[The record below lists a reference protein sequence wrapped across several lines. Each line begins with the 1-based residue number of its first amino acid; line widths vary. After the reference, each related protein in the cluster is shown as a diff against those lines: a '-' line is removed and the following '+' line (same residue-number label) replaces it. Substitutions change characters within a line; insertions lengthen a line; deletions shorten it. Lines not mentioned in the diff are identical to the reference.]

1 MVNCSRSMPPDVSV
15 NSSVISIVFCY
26 LFLFLFAFVGN
37 VTMFLILCRNQL
49 VKVRRVHSLLL
60 HMNIAHLLVTL
71 VVMPKEVLHNYMVAW
86 FAGDVMC
93 RVCKFF
99 DVFGISLSM
108 NVLICITLDRFYS
121 IFFPLYA
128 MRARKSVQR
137 MVSIAWLASLLTSA
151 PQLYLFKTATH
162 PCYVWYTQCVSKNF
176 IGELSNDVVF
186 YFSIINIIQVY
197 LAPLLVT
204 VVCYTLILWKI
215 SRKSKTA
222 GEKECEK
229 SSELLLRR
237 NGQNNLER
245 ARSRTLRM
253 TFVIVL
259 AFIFCWTPYSILMFL
274 HFLRHTDWIPK
285 DVRKFIYAFAVLNSA
300 ISPYLYGY
308 FSFDIRKELEL
319 LFACSRATASDRHL
333 SCSANISR
341 NQASERMR
349 KRSASACN
357 FEGGPKTAHLS
368 PRPPRGHSLRHKSN
382 GEHVRNVKHLDNRL
396 MI

>member
-1 MVNCSRSMPPDVSV
+1 MINCSRSQPPDIAI
-15 NSSVISIVFCY
+15 NSSVISIVLTY
-26 LFLFLFAFVGN
+26 LALFILAFIGN
-37 VTMFLILCRNQL
+37 VTMFMILCRNQL

-71 VVMPKEVLHNYMVAW
+71 VVMPKEILHNYMVAW
-86 FAGDVMC
+86 FAGDIMC

-137 MVSIAWLASLLTSA
+137 MVSIAWIVSLITSA
-151 PQLYLFKTATH
+151 PQLYLFKTAEH
-162 PCYVWYTQCVSKNF
+162 PCFAWYTQCVSLNF

-197 LAPLLVT
+197 IAPLIVT
-204 VVCYTLILWKI
+204 VICYSLILWKI
-215 SRKSKTA
+215 SRKTKLV
-222 GEKECEK
+222 GEKESEK

-237 NGQNNLER
+237 NGQNNLEK
-245 ARSRTLRM
+245 ARSRTLKM

-259 AFIFCWTPYSILMFL
+259 AFISCWTPYSILMFL
-274 HFLRHTDWIPK
+274 HFLRRTDWIPK
-285 DVRKFIYAFAVLNSA
+285 DIRKFIYAFAVLNSA

-308 FSFDIRKELEL
+308 FSFDIRKELQL
-319 LFACSRATASDRHL
+319 LFACSRATAADRHL

-341 NQASERMR
+341 NQVSERMR

-357 FEGGPKTAHLS
+357 FDGKTTDNTLS
-368 PRPPRGHSLRHKSN
+368 PRPARGHSLRHK
-382 GEHVRNVKHLDNRL
+382 GDRRHQLDNRL
-396 MI
+396 II

>member
-1 MVNCSRSMPPDVSV
+1 MLNCSRSLPPDVSV
-15 NSSVISIVFCY
+15 NSSVLSIVLTY
-26 LFLFLFAFVGN
+26 VALFLFAFVGN

-71 VVMPKEVLHNYMVAW
+71 VVMPKEILHNYMVAW
-86 FAGDVMC
+86 FAGDFMC

-137 MVSIAWLASLLTSA
+137 MVSFAWMASLLTSA
-151 PQLYLFKTATH
+151 PQLYLFKTAAH
-162 PCYVWYTQCVSKNF
+162 PCYAWYTQCVSKNF
-176 IGELSNDVVF
+176 IGELSNDVNNSVVF

-197 LAPLLVT
+197 IAPLVVT
-204 VVCYTLILWKI
+204 VVCYSLILWKI
-215 SRKSKTA
+215 SRKT
-222 GEKECEK
+222 EK

-285 DVRKFIYAFAVLNSA
+285 DIRKFIYAFAVLNSA

-319 LFACSRATASDRHL
+319 LFACSRATAADRHL

-357 FEGGPKTAHLS
+357 FDGKTNTLS
-368 PRPPRGHSLRHKSN
+368 PRPPRGHSLRHKTN
-382 GEHVRNVKHLDNRL
+382 GDHVRRVPLDNRL
-396 MI
+396 MIYRNG

>member
-1 MVNCSRSMPPDVSV
+1 MTTINCSRSVPPDVTVNDSV
-15 NSSVISIVFCY
+15 LSIVFTY
-26 LFLFLFAFVGN
+26 LALFILAFVGN

-71 VVMPKEVLHNYMVAW
+71 VVMPKEILHNYMVAW

-93 RVCKFF
+93 RICKFF
-99 DVFGISLSM
+99 DVFAISLSM

-137 MVSIAWLASLLTSA
+137 MVSFAWTISFVTSA

-162 PCYVWYTQCVSKNF
+162 PCFDWYTQCVSKNF

-186 YFSIINIIQVY
+186 FFSIVNIIQVY
-197 LAPLLVT
+197 IAPLFVT
-204 VVCYTLILWKI
+204 VVCYSLILWRI
-215 SRKSKTA
+215 SRKSKLV
-222 GEKECEK
+222 GEKESEK

-237 NGQNNLER
+237 NGQNNLEK
-245 ARSRTLRM
+245 AKSRTLKM

-285 DVRKFIYAFAVLNSA
+285 DIRKFIYAFAVLNSA

-308 FSFDIRKELEL
+308 FSFDIRKELQL
-319 LFACSRATASDRHL
+319 LFACSKATAADRHL
-333 SCSANISR
+333 SCSANVSR
-341 NQASERMR
+341 NVHSSSEI
-349 KRSASACN
+349 K
-357 FEGGPKTAHLS
+357 
-368 PRPPRGHSLRHKSN
+368 SLRECAN
-382 GEHVRNVKHLDNRL
+382 GVHRPVILTAAKQITHYRHDLPVDTV
-396 MI
+396 

>member
-1 MVNCSRSMPPDVSV
+1 MVNCSRSITPDLSINGSV
-15 NSSVISIVFCY
+15 LSIVFAY
-26 LFLFLFAFVGN
+26 VVLFLLAFVGN
-37 VTMFLILCRNQL
+37 VTMFLILCRNQM

-71 VVMPKEVLHNYMVAW
+71 VVMPKEILHNYMVAW
-86 FAGDVMC
+86 FAGDTLC

-137 MVSIAWLASLLTSA
+137 MVSLAWMISFVTSA
-151 PQLYLFKTATH
+151 PQFYLFKTASH
-162 PCYVWYTQCVSKNF
+162 PCYDWYTQCVSKNF

-186 YFSIINIIQVY
+186 YFSIVNIVQVY
-197 LAPLLVT
+197 IAPLLVT
-204 VVCYTLILWKI
+204 VVCYSLILWKI
-215 SRKSKTA
+215 SRKTKLPE
-222 GEKECEK
+222 EKDSEK
-229 SSELLLRR
+229 SSEMLLRR

-245 ARSRTLRM
+245 ARSRTLKM

-285 DVRKFIYAFAVLNSA
+285 DIRKFIYAFAVLNSA

-308 FSFDIRKELEL
+308 YSFDIWKELQL
-319 LFACSRATASDRHL
+319 LFACSRATAADRHL

-341 NQASERMR
+341 
-349 KRSASACN
+349 
-357 FEGGPKTAHLS
+357 
-368 PRPPRGHSLRHKSN
+368 
-382 GEHVRNVKHLDNRL
+382 
-396 MI
+396 